1 MTPAD
6 IIRAYQF
13 ARTQQQTNAID
24 ACHDTA
30 AWYGIPAS
38 DLAAWVIANNID
50 PASNQ
55 RLALI

>member
-1 MTPAD
+1 MNPD

-13 ARTQQQTNAID
+13 ARTQQQLNPID
-24 ACHDTA
+24 ACHDAA

-38 DLAAWVIANNID
+38 ALAAWVIANNID
-50 PASNQ
+50 TAANQ